1 MASTTHPTP
10 STASDTYLRGW
21 QRLKEVD
28 DQAGEKVIAALQD
41 VAPDLGRHIVEFGFG
56 QIYTRPGLT
65 LRQRELATVA
75 MLAALG
81 NAAPQLKVHVEAALN
96 VGLSREEIVET
107 LIQTAVYAGFPAALN
122 AVFAAQEVFARYQAP
137 HRPLAPM
144 AVAQAFAAALAQGS
158 LRRDLL
164 AEDIE
169 WIVPGDPARTPW
181 TGTRHGRE
189 AVDRFW
195 QQVAEAGE
203 PLAFDVL
210 RWYDGE
216 DEVLARGRFAYR
228 YRNGHVYDGP
238 FVLRLCVRDGLLTR
252 YEMFEDS
259 GAIAQAHGQTDVR
272 KPAAMR

>member
-1 MASTTHPTP
+1 MVSTPQPTLSP
-10 STASDTYLRGW
+10 SSDTYLRGW

-28 DQAGEKVIAALQD
+28 DHAGEKVIAALKD
-41 VAPDLGRHIVEFGFG
+41 IAPDLGRHIVEFGFG

-81 NAAPQLKVHVEAALN
+81 NATPQLKVHIEAALN

-107 LIQTAVYAGFPAALN
+107 LIQTAVYAGFPASLN
-122 AVFAAQEVFARYQAP
+122 AVFAAQEVFARYEAP
-137 HRPLAPM
+137 QRPLAPM
-144 AVAQAFAAALAQGS
+144 AVAQAFLSALAQGT

-181 TGTRHGRE
+181 TGTRHGIA
-189 AVDRFW
+189 AVEQFW
-195 QQVAEAGE
+195 RQVGEAGE
-203 PLAFDVL
+203 PLAFDIL

-228 YRNGHVYDGP
+228 YRNGQVYDGP
-238 FVLRLCVRDGLLTR
+238 FVLRLCVQNGLLTR
-252 YEMFEDS
+252 YEIFEDS

-272 KPAAMR
+272 ETAATR